1 MRLAWYGCA
10 TSSALLAVSIYSSFG
25 CEPPALDDPSYSS
38 SGAPKRNKST
48 PAPSEEGEDDGSSTP
63 KKKRPSPGGSPS
75 PDADGGISTQL
86 DGGGGVITGGKAEC
100 APNTTAATCYRCC
113 ETAHPQG
120 ILFFDQSFQ
129 TCACGTGAGSCSAEC
144 GTNFCTGTQATPVN
158 PTPACEACLNAS
170 DACRTATDAA
180 CAKNTS
186 CMAMLACDQSSACA
200 TKP

>member
-10 TSSALLAVSIYSSFG
+10 TAALLVLSIYSSFG
-25 CEPPALDDPSYSS
+25 CEPPSLEDPSYSS

-48 PAPSEEGEDDGSSTP
+48 PAPEEGGEDDGDGSTP
-63 KKKRPSPGGSPS
+63 KKKRPSPGGAPG
-75 PDADGGISTQL
+75 AEDGGVAATP
-86 DGGGGVITGGKAEC
+86 DGGGGVITGGNAEC
-100 APNTTAATCYRCC
+100 APNTTASACYRCC

-120 ILFFDQSFQ
+120 IQFFDQSFQ
-129 TCACGTGAGSCSAEC
+129 TCACGAGAGSCAAEC
-144 GTNFCTGTQATPVN
+144 GTNFCTSTPATSVN
-158 PTPACEACLNAS
+158 PTAACEQCLNAS